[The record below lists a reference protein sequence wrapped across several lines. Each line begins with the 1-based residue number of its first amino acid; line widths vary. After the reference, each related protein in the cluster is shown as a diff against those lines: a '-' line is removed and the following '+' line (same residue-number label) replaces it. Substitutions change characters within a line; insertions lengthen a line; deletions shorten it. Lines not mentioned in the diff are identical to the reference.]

1 MSADRLACWAG
12 LNAVV
17 FGPRID
23 WTNCRELIQVTKH
36 VYGCAC
42 CSADFGKLFRSND
55 AVSALRE
62 KAATGEG
69 WSCNWGFDLGR
80 FGRRGFLMGGAATA
94 GLAAVLPA
102 QARAQTDTTIVFTGG
117 TVLTV
122 DDEFSEAEA
131 IAIRG
136 NRILSVGTDSAVRA
150 AAGADARVV
159 DLAGKTV
166 LPGFVE
172 AHTHVIAGSVVDA
185 VMEYVG
191 MATYATVAEVL
202 DHIARRAAE
211 TPPGEWLV
219 FRNFDP
225 AVQDGPDELTFAE
238 LDPISTDHPIFV
250 FNASGH
256 LAYANAKAF
265 EAAGVPAD
273 VENPP
278 GAEFVRDAEGKLTGV
293 MKNNVAFL
301 QVLGAYP
308 ALATTDP
315 VEAVIGLLSKWSQH
329 GLTTVSEL
337 SLGGLSQS
345 AADAQVLLDA
355 AASGRLA
362 ARIRAYPFYTIGA
375 EAWDAAGVRP
385 GTGNAIGRVAGY
397 KLVADGS
404 NQGFTGLQ
412 REPYLNSD
420 SYGLAYTSREDLI
433 DIAVE
438 RASRGWPLAI
448 HGNGDAAIDN
458 VLDACEAVRDAGI
471 DMSRVRARIEHC
483 SILHD
488 EQIARM
494 KDLGVSASFLIGHV
508 HYWGVAMRDE
518 VFGEA
523 KAQLLDRCRS
533 VEDAGVGFTLHSDFM
548 VTDPVPLHM
557 IEMAVTRKTWKEPD
571 YVLAPAERI
580 SVESAIRA
588 MTSEAA
594 WQLFS
599 DHEIGSLEPGK
610 FADMVILDRDP
621 RDVPPDEIRN
631 IRVLETW
638 MDGRQ
643 VFSAR

>member
-1 MSADRLACWAG
+1 M
-12 LNAVV
+12 
-17 FGPRID
+17 
-23 WTNCRELIQVTKH
+23 TKH

-55 AVSALRE
+55 AVNDLKE

-69 WSCNWGFDLGR
+69 WSCNWGFDLGNL
-80 FGRRGFLMGGAATA
+80 GRREFLKGGAATA
-94 GLAAVLPA
+94 SLLAMLPT
-102 QARAQTDTTIVFTGG
+102 QARAQSDTTIVFTGG

-122 DDEFSEAEA
+122 DEDFSEAEA

-136 NRILSVGTDSAVRA
+136 NRILSVGTDGEVRA
-150 AAGADARVV
+150 IAGADALVV

-166 LPGFVE
+166 LPGFVDP
-172 AHTHVIAGSVVDA
+172 HTHVIAGSVVDA

-191 MATYATVAEVL
+191 MARFSTVAEVL
-202 DHIARRAAE
+202 DHIALRAAE
-211 TPPGEWLV
+211 TPAGEWLV

-225 AVQDGPDELTFAE
+225 AVQEGLDELTFSD

-250 FNASGH
+250 LNASGH
-256 LAYANAKAF
+256 LAYANSTAF
-265 EAAGVPAD
+265 EVAGVPAD

-278 GAEFVRDAEGKLTGV
+278 GAEFVRDTDGNLTGV
-293 MKNNVAFL
+293 MKNNVSFL

-308 ALATTDP
+308 ALATTEP
-315 VEAVIGLLSKWSQH
+315 VDAVVGLLSKWSQH

-345 AADAQVLLDA
+345 PADTQVLLGA
-355 AASGRLA
+355 VASGRLP

-375 EAWDAAGVRP
+375 EAWDEAGVVP
-385 GTGNAIGRVAGY
+385 GTGNAIGRIAGY

-420 SYGLAYTSREDLI
+420 SFGLAYTPREELI
-433 DIAVE
+433 EIAVD
-438 RASRGWPLAI
+438 RATKGWHLAI

-458 VLDACEAVRDAGI
+458 VLDACEAVRDAGV

-494 KDLGVSASFLIGHV
+494 KYLGVSASFLIGHV

-518 VFGEA
+518 VFGEE
-523 KAQLLDRCRS
+523 KAQLLDRCKS

-557 IEMAVTRKTWKEPD
+557 IEMAVTRKTWKEPG
-571 YVLAPAERI
+571 YVLAPQERI

-588 MTSEAA
+588 VTSEAA

-610 FADMVILDRDP
+610 FADLVILEQDP
-621 RDVPPDEIRN
+621 RAVDPDSLKDIK
-631 IRVLETW
+631 VVETW

-643 VFSAR
+643 IYKA